1 MTIQFSEFQ
10 PNPPGTD
17 PANVTFEL
25 SGMPGESF
33 EGHIIS
39 IESDSGSSAGT
50 IDSAAFVS
58 GVFDVNGLLT
68 ISIPDIENPSFT
80 VALVQDFTGAVGD
93 DLDTDDDGV
102 ADDVSALGT
111 VLDAIGIPDLAGDEA
126 TLYGAQL
133 GGTNFA
139 FTGAE
144 PQLVFRAASTGQLY
158 VVNVVDIVSPAA
170 VFDVPGTDV
179 TVGAFDTDPTIAP
192 TFGVV
197 NPGLAD
203 APDAAFTL
211 ELLHFTDQEANAATI
226 DNIDNLSAVLN
237 ALRAQ
242 DLGDDGIADNTL
254 TLSSGDV
261 IIPGLF
267 FEASAAVFG
276 SAGIADIQIQNELGL
291 DAAALGN
298 HEFDLGTAFLAS
310 LISGSAPGDFSALSA
325 TALDGLDFEGALFP
339 YLSANLGFATDLN
352 LAPLEIEGGLNTD
365 TLANV
370 VTSSSISN
378 VNGELIGIVGATV
391 PTIDR
396 ISSAGADLGIFPT
409 AFDSNPTDD
418 QLDALAAVLQAE
430 VDQLLADNPLMNK
443 VVLLSHM
450 QQISI
455 ERELAERL
463 EGVDIIVAGG
473 SNTRLF
479 DDNDRIRDGDS
490 DHGQYP
496 LFVPNAG
503 GTTTAVVNT
512 DANYK
517 YVGRLVMD
525 FDADGNLI
533 TGSYDETVS
542 GAYATDAQGVADLGA
557 EGLIDPE
564 IDAITDA
571 IQAQIV
577 ATESNVFGVSD
588 VFLNGNRSGTLAA
601 DDPDGVRTQET
612 NLGNLTSDANLAY
625 ANDIV
630 AAEGLGDPIVISIKN
645 GGGIRAN
652 IGEIVVPAGGTE
664 AQRLPNGSMIDENG
678 VEVKPEGGISQN
690 DIQTVLAF
698 NNGLAL
704 VDMTKLEIKQF
715 LEGAISA
722 LPGGASGGFPQI
734 SGLEFSFD
742 ETRIAQVFDDAT
754 NTITI
759 AGERVLNA
767 AIVDADGNVI
777 STIVADGEIVGN
789 PGESFRVVT
798 LDFLAN
804 GGDEILSTLSNPNR
818 VDLQDLDANGGD
830 DGVITG
836 AATFADDGSEQDALA
851 EYLNENFNPLTGG
864 TAFDQPDT
872 GPEADARIQNLT
884 FREDTVGETEIMNP
898 MNPVAPV
905 GSGALEATIVAELDS
920 GAGAD
925 GAEVVAHENGKLY
938 VTNGA
943 FDTIDVFDLADPQ
956 SGPVRIDLA
965 SLPGYDGVQSV
976 AIANG
981 LIAVAIARAPQDVEI
996 FGSTQSVGAP
1006 GFIAFFDAETLG
1018 AQGQVDVGNLPDQL
1032 TFNDEGTQLLVAGEG
1047 EKNDDSDNDNN
1058 PLGTVAVIDIDAA
1071 NPAQSN
1077 VELINFT
1084 DFNGL
1089 EDAARDAGIRI
1100 QEGVSFGADVEPEYI
1115 AITADGQTAFV
1126 SLQENNAIARIDL
1139 SSNTVADVFSLGT
1152 VDFSQPGQEIDA
1164 NDNGIIEIRNFDNL
1178 VGFRMAD
1185 SIDTFEVAGTT
1196 YIVTANEGDSRGFD
1210 EDRVGGLVEDGRVD
1224 ESVDTTGLE
1233 RLEVSTVDGDTDG
1246 DGDIDVLHSFSSRS
1260 FSIFDA
1266 EGNLVFDSGSEFEAI
1281 IAEIAAERF
1290 NDDDGD
1296 DGEDRSDAKGPE
1308 PEAITIGEVAGK
1320 IYAFIGLER
1329 DSGIMIY
1336 DVTSPADA
1344 SFVSYIPP
1352 LHVDNAEEGQT
1363 ARHAPEVIT
1372 FIEPADSLTGNPQ
1385 IAVSYEV
1392 SGTTIVYDLV
1402 DTTLTPIYEIQ
1413 GAGHVSALV
1422 GEEVSTIGIVT
1433 GIDFNGYYL
1442 QDAAGDGDDATS
1454 DGVFVFVGNGNTGG
1468 VSVGD
1473 EVRVSGTV
1481 SEFIP
1486 GGAGSGNLS
1495 TTQITDLGG
1504 AGTQV
1509 LFSGNAL
1516 PEAVILGEAGR
1527 NPPTDV
1533 IISADELPVNLQ
1545 EVPGTFN
1552 PEVDGIDFYESLE
1565 GMRVTVD
1572 NPIAISTTN
1581 RFNETWLVADEGANV
1596 TGGGTA
1602 DGGLT
1607 DRSGLIIN
1615 ADPDGYG
1622 DLNPER
1628 IQIQYD
1634 GDLLPGGF
1642 VAPEIAQGDVLSD
1655 VTGVVGYGFGNFE
1668 VLVTESFGI
1677 ERAST
1682 NVAEVTGLVTPDG
1695 PPTFPEDLRAAFS
1708 DFLSGR
1714 RLDRTVERFERQL
1727 ERAEGNERRTERVEE
1742 RIERE
1747 LDRLEDRFGA
1757 PEDDVSG
1764 KFTVATYNVLNLTSN
1779 FDSGDDDDADADQMA
1794 MIGEHIAV
1802 NLGSPDVVAL
1812 QEIQDNSGVN
1822 FNAQDG
1828 VLNADETL
1836 QALVDAIK
1844 AAGGPRYEFVS
1855 AIVDEEG
1862 ETGGVPGG
1870 NIRNAFLWNPD
1881 RVEAENFVTLESA
1894 QLTTL
1899 GVSNPEAFNDA
1910 NARDPLLGVFH
1921 FEGEEITLIN
1931 NHWES
1936 RSGSQPV
1943 FGGPQPFEQNGEE
1956 ARAAQAQVIN
1966 EVVDILLALNPE
1978 AGVGVLGDLN
1988 TFEFTDELDEILEGI
2003 ADEQVLTNLAGFA
2016 EGGDAFTFNFQGNM
2030 QSLDH
2035 ILVTENLLNGVE
2047 LDYVHVNTDLADSAS
2062 DHDPI
2067 VAIFDLFPDDFAFV

>member
-1 MTIQFSEFQ
+1 MTVQISEFQ
-10 PNPPGTD
+10 PNPPGAD
-17 PANVTFEL
+17 PADASFEL
-25 SGMPGESF
+25 SGPAGQSF
-33 EGHIIS
+33 EGHVIS
-39 IESDSGSSAGT
+39 IESDAGSSAGT
-50 IDSAAFVS
+50 IDRATPVS
-58 GVFDVNGLLT
+58 GVFDANGLLT
-68 ISIPDIENPSFT
+68 ITIPDLENPSFT
-80 VALVQDFTGAVGD
+80 VALVQGFTGAVGD
-93 DLDTDDDGV
+93 DLDTDNDGV
-102 ADDVSALGT
+102 ADDAGSLGA
-111 VLDAIGIPDLAGDEA
+111 VLDAIGIPDTADDEA

-144 PQLVFRAASTGQLY
+144 PQLVFRAASNGDLY
-158 VVNVVDIVSPAA
+158 AVNVIDVLSPGA
-170 VFDVPGTDV
+170 VFDATGTDV
-179 TVGAFDTDPTIAP
+179 TAGAFDSDPTTGP
-192 TFGVV
+192 TFGAS

-203 APDAAFTL
+203 APQADFTL

-237 ALRAQ
+237 ALRAE

-267 FEASAAVFG
+267 FDASEAVFG

-298 HEFDLGTAFLAS
+298 HEFDLGTEFLAG
-310 LISGSAPGDFSALSA
+310 LIDGSAPGDFSALSG
-325 TALDGLDFEGALFP
+325 TELDGLDFEGALFP
-339 YLSANLGFATDLN
+339 YLSANLGFDTDPN
-352 LAPLEIEGGLNTD
+352 LAPLEVAGGLPTE
-365 TLANV
+365 TLQRV
-370 VTSSSISN
+370 VTSSSVSD

-391 PTIDR
+391 PTIDS
-396 ISSAGADLGIFPT
+396 ISSAGTDLGIFPEV
-409 AFDSNPTDD
+409 FDANPTDA

-430 VDQLLADNPLMNK
+430 VDQLLADNPSMDK
-443 VVLLSHM
+443 VVMLSHM

-455 ERELAERL
+455 ELDLAERL

-479 DDNDRIRDGDS
+479 DDDDRIRDGDS
-490 DHGQYP
+490 EQGQYP
-496 LFVPNAG
+496 LFVTNAG
-503 GTTTAVVNT
+503 GTATAVVNT

-533 TGSYDETVS
+533 TESYDETVS
-542 GAYATDAQGVADLGA
+542 GAYATDDQGVADLGA

-588 VFLNGNRSGTLAA
+588 VFLNGNRSGTFAP

-612 NLGNLTSDANLAY
+612 NLGNLTADANLAY

-630 AAEGLGDPIVISIKN
+630 AAEDLGEPVVISIKN
-645 GGGIRAN
+645 GGGIRAS

-664 AQRLPNGSMIDENG
+664 AERVPNSAVIDENSA
-678 VEVKPEGGISQN
+678 EVKPEGGISQN

-698 NNGLAL
+698 NNGLVL
-704 VDMTKLEIKQF
+704 LDMTKEEIKQF
-715 LEGAISA
+715 LEGAVSA
-722 LPGGASGGFPQI
+722 LPDGVSGGFPQI
-734 SGLEFSFD
+734 AGLEFSFD
-742 ETRIAQVFDDAT
+742 ETRTAQVLDDAT
-754 NTITI
+754 NEVTVP
-759 AGERVLNA
+759 GERVQNV
-767 AIVDADGNVI
+767 AIVDADGTVV
-777 STIVADGEIVGN
+777 SVLVADGEIVGDAT
-789 PGESFRVVT
+789 ESFRVVT

-804 GGDEILSTLSNPNR
+804 GGDEILSTLSNPDR
-818 VDLQDLDANGGD
+818 VDLQDLDADGLD
-830 DGVITG
+830 DETTTG

-851 EYLNENFNPLTGG
+851 EYLNDNFNPANGG
-864 TAFDQPDT
+864 IAFDTADT
-872 GPEADARIQNLT
+872 GPEADERIQNLT
-884 FREDTVGETEIMNP
+884 FREDTVGEVETMNP
-898 MNPVAPV
+898 DAPEA
-905 GSGALEATIVAELDS
+905 SGVLEATIFAEFDS
-920 GAGAD
+920 GAGGD
-925 GAEVVAHENGKLY
+925 GAEVVAHEDGKLY
-938 VTNGA
+938 VTNGE
-943 FDTIDVFDLADPQ
+943 FDTIDIFDLADTDA
-956 SGPVRIDLA
+956 GPVRIDLA
-965 SLPGYDGVQSV
+965 GLPGYDGVQSV
-976 AIANG
+976 AVANG
-981 LIAVAIARAPQDVEI
+981 LIAVAIARAPEEITI
-996 FGSTQSVGAP
+996 FGSTQSIGSP
-1006 GFIAFFDAETLG
+1006 GFVAFFDAETLG
-1018 AQGQVDVGNLPDQL
+1018 SLGQVDVGNLPDQL
-1032 TFNDEGTQLLVAGEG
+1032 TFNDAGTQLLVAGEG
-1047 EKNDDSDNDNN
+1047 EKNDESDNDNN

-1071 NPAQSN
+1071 DPAASN
-1077 VELINFT
+1077 VELIDFT

-1089 EDAARDAGIRI
+1089 EDAAREAGIRI
-1100 QEGVSFGADVEPEYI
+1100 QDGVNFGADVEPEYV
-1115 AITADGQTAFV
+1115 AVTADGQTAFV

-1139 SSNTVADVFSLGT
+1139 VTNTVADVFSLGT

-1164 NDNGIIEIRNFDNL
+1164 DDNGVIDIRNFDNL

-1185 SIDTFEVAGTT
+1185 GIDTFEVGGTT
-1196 YIVTANEGDSRGFD
+1196 YLVTANEGDSRGFD
-1210 EDRVGGLVEDGRVD
+1210 EDRVGDLVEDGLID

-1233 RLEVSTVDGDTDG
+1233 RLEVSTIDGDTDG

-1260 FSIFDA
+1260 FSIFDGD
-1266 EGNLVFDSGSEFEAI
+1266 GNLVFDSGSEFEAI
-1281 IAEIAAERF
+1281 IAELAPERF

-1296 DGEDRSDAKGPE
+1296 DGEDLSDAKGPE

-1352 LHVDNAEEGQT
+1352 LHVENAEEGET

-1372 FIEPADSLTGNPQ
+1372 FIETEDSQPGNAQ

-1402 DTTLTPIYEIQ
+1402 DTTLVPIYEIQ
-1413 GAGHVSALV
+1413 GAGHVSALE
-1422 GEEVSTIGIVT
+1422 GEEVDTIGIVT
-1433 GIDFNGYYL
+1433 AVDFNGYYL
-1442 QDAAGDGDDATS
+1442 QDETGDGDDATS
-1454 DGVFVFVGNGNTGG
+1454 DGIFVFVGNGNAEG

-1486 GGAGSGNLS
+1486 GGAGTGNLS
-1495 TTQITDLGG
+1495 TTQITDIG
-1504 AGTQV
+1504 AEGTRV
-1509 LFSGNAL
+1509 LSSGNVL

-1545 EVPGTFN
+1545 DVPGTFN

-1572 NPIAISTTN
+1572 NPTAIATTN
-1581 RFNETWLVADEGANV
+1581 RFNETWLVADNGANV

-1634 GDLLPGGF
+1634 NDLLPEDF
-1642 VAPEIAQGDVLSD
+1642 DAPTVTQGDTLSD

-1668 VLVTESFGI
+1668 VLVTESF
-1677 ERAST
+1677 EVETAST
-1682 NVAEVTGLVTPDG
+1682 NEAEITDLVTPDG
-1695 PPTFPEDLRAAFS
+1695 PPTFPNDLRDVFS
-1708 DFLSGR
+1708 EFLSGR
-1714 RLDRTVERFERQL
+1714 RLDRTVERFEQQL
-1727 ERAEGNERRTERVEE
+1727 ERAEGNERRTERVED
-1742 RIERE
+1742 RIERT
-1747 LDRLEDRFGA
+1747 LDRLEDRFGSGG
-1757 PEDDVSG
+1757 DDG
-1764 KFTVATYNVLNLTSN
+1764 GQLTVATYNVLNLTSN

-1794 MIGEHIAV
+1794 MVGEHIAV
-1802 NLGSPDVVAL
+1802 NLGSPDIVAL

-1828 VLNADETL
+1828 VLDADETL
-1836 QALVDAIK
+1836 QALVDAIE

-1881 RVEAENFVTLESA
+1881 RVDAESFVTLESA

-1899 GVSNPEAFNDA
+1899 GVSDPEAFNDA
-1910 NARDPLLGVFH
+1910 NARDPLLGVFE

-1936 RSGSQPV
+1936 RSGSDPI
-1943 FGGPQPFEQNGEE
+1943 FGGPQPFEQNGDE
-1956 ARAAQAQVIN
+1956 ARAAQAQVVN
-1966 EVVDILLALNPE
+1966 EVVDILLALDPE
-1978 AGVGVLGDLN
+1978 ARVGVLGDLN
-1988 TFEFTDELDEILEGI
+1988 TFEFTNELEEILEGT
-2003 ADEQVLTNLAGFA
+2003 ADEPVLTNLVDFA
-2016 EGGDAFTFNFQGNM
+2016 ENGDAFTFNFQGNM
-2030 QSLDH
+2030 QNLDH
-2035 ILVTENLLNGVE
+2035 ILVTDSLLNGVE
-2047 LDYVHVNTDLADSAS
+2047 VDYVHVNTDLVDSAS

-2067 VAIFDLFPDDFAFV
+2067 VAIFDFSSDNFAFV